1 MFASERHDLIV
12 EMIISSGRVTV
23 KELAGR
29 FDVSEDSIR
38 KDLTLLEGQGLLKKT
53 YGGAVAVKE
62 NPHLFALKQ
71 RKEIANPQRMM
82 IAKKAIQLIKPDETV
97 FLDISTTN
105 SDVARLIAKL
115 DFNLTVITN
124 MIDVL
129 NLLITVPNI
138 EVIFIG
144 GKINQERDGFW
155 DSVAL
160 KMIRLFKIDRAFLGV
175 VGIDLIQDQLT
186 TYHIEDGNFKEQIIT
201 SSQASYLLCEKRK
214 FSEYGNYIF
223 GALEDV
229 SALIISDKL
238 QSKQE
243 EIIKEKGI
251 TII

>member
-12 EMIISSGRVTV
+12 EMITKSGRVTV
-23 KELAGR
+23 KELALR
-29 FDVSEDSIR
+29 FDISEDSIR
-38 KDLTLLEGQGLLKKT
+38 KDLTLLEHKGLLKKT
-53 YGGAVAVKE
+53 YGGAVALKE
-62 NPHLFALKQ
+62 NPHLFALEQ
-71 RKEIANPQRMM
+71 RKEIASPQRLI
-82 IAKKAIQLIKPDETV
+82 IARKAAELIRPDETV
-97 FLDISTTN
+97 FLDISATN
-105 SDVARLIAKL
+105 IELAREISQL
-115 DFNLTVITN
+115 DFNLTVVTN

-129 NLLITVPNI
+129 NSLIQARNI

-186 TYHIEDGNFKEQIIT
+186 TYHIEDGNFKEQIIA
-201 SSQASYLLCEKRK
+201 SSQASYLLCEQRK

-229 SALIISDKL
+229 SALIISDEL
-238 QSKQE
+238 LDEQN

-251 TII
+251 TTI